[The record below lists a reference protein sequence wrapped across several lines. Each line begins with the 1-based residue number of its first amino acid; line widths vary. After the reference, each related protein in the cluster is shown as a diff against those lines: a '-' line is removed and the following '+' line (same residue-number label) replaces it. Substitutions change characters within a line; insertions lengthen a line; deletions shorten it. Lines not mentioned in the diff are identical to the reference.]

1 MKNSTLFSARLKQIR
16 QESGISQRE
25 LAHILGIS
33 RTCLSNYETGA
44 RQPDRELL
52 NQIAEHFN
60 VLTDYLIENT
70 SASILELS
78 EDEAQT
84 FLYLKSYVQK
94 RGTTLDL
101 YALNARN
108 RTALLRYYAHLQED
122 TDA

>member
-1 MKNSTLFSARLKQIR
+1 MKNSTLFAARLKQIR
-16 QESGISQRE
+16 QESGISQSE
-25 LAHILGIS
+25 LAHILGVS

-78 EDEAQT
+78 EDDAQT
-84 FLYLKSYVQK
+84 FLYLKQYVQK
-94 RGTTLDL
+94 RGTILNL
-101 YALNARN
+101 YSLNAKN
-108 RTALLRYYAHLQED
+108 RVALLRYYAYLQTD
-122 TDA
+122 TES